1 MRFDGEQ
8 EHKADPPAG
17 EETLWYTSDILD
29 ASGNPALHIWK
40 RSQSGE
46 YRMHYSHGLTFQID
60 ANLANIAVRCD
71 GPMVADDVAA
81 FLLGPVM
88 GVVLRLR
95 GVTCLHAS
103 AVSLRGKAVAFVGIA
118 GAGKSTTAAL
128 FAQKGHAVL
137 SDDIVAMFER
147 ESSFHVLPAYPY
159 LNLWPWT
166 IEMLSRPADAV
177 PPGAAATDAVDKLR
191 MALGTEGTRFQ
202 GEPLRLAAIYVLSEP
217 LAESRTPRVEDFS
230 RQSALMKL
238 VANTY
243 GNTILDAPMRAEEF
257 RVLSRL
263 TKSVPIRHVS
273 APHNASQLPGLY
285 EVICD
290 DFARVVWD
298 GCS

>member
-1 MRFDGEQ
+1 MENAVDYRPTD
-8 EHKADPPAG
+8 
-17 EETLWYTSDILD
+17 ETLWYTSDILD

-40 RSQSGE
+40 RNPSGE
-46 YRMHYSHGLTFQID
+46 YRMHYSHGLTFHIN

-71 GPMVADDVAA
+71 GPMSADDVAA

-103 AVSLRGKAVAFVGIA
+103 AISLRGKAIAFLGVA

-128 FAQKGHAVL
+128 FAHKGHAVL

-147 ESSFHVLPAYPY
+147 ESSFYVLPAYPY

-166 IEMLSRPADAV
+166 IEMLSRPTDAMS
-177 PPGAAATDAVDKLR
+177 PGPGATDAVDKLR
-191 MALGTEGTRFQ
+191 MALGTEESKFQ
-202 GEPLRLAAIYVLSEP
+202 VQPLPLAAIYVLSEP
-217 LAESRTPRVEDFS
+217 LAESRTPRVEDFP
-230 RQSALMKL
+230 RQTALMRL

-243 GNTILDAPMRAEEF
+243 GNTILDAPMRADEF

-263 TKSVPIRHVS
+263 TKSVPIRHVIAS
-273 APHNASQLPGLY
+273 HDASQLPRLY
-285 EVICD
+285 EVIYN
-290 DFARVVWD
+290 DFARVYASSDEVT
-298 GCS
+298 